1 MTLST
6 EIKSLLEL
14 RNKKKKELQQ
24 YLQLKYPQALT
35 NKFMRNSW
43 SVEDLVKVADFLN
56 GKLIIKV
63 DDREIEITKEHVKS
77 RKSRN
82 DF

>member
-1 MTLST
+1 MTLSS

-43 SVEDLVKVADFLN
+43 SVDDLVKVVNFLD

-63 DDREIEITKEHVKS
+63 DNREIEITKEHVKS
-77 RKSRN
+77 RKSK
-82 DF
+82 

>member
-35 NKFMRNSW
+35 NKFIRNSW

>member
-63 DDREIEITKEHVKS
+63 DNREIEITKEHVKS
-77 RKSRN
+77 RKSK
-82 DF
+82 

>member
-1 MTLST
+1 MTLSL

-14 RNKKKKELQQ
+14 HNKKKKELQQ
-24 YLQLKYPQALT
+24 CLNLKYPQALT

-43 SVEDLVKVADFLN
+43 SVEDLVKVVNFLD

-63 DDREIEITKEHVKS
+63 DNREIEITKEHLKS
-77 RKSRN
+77 RKSK
-82 DF
+82 